1 MGTQLSCSLVL
12 TVPGLLVTGGQVQS
26 RTVWLILGSPSW
38 TFSGLCNLTSSSRN
52 LALVPGGERRKF
64 VQEVWE
70 DECFLLVA
78 SELPVLPAPVLLP
91 CTQVLT
97 RTGRSAK
104 STPTRERSTVQNTN
118 HRDFVYLT
126 GGGAE
131 GGGRKLNPL
140 AQLVH
145 LNMHQALFLAC
156 LLSLDPHRSHALSEN
171 LALSPPHV
179 STLQSLSLFCLTFSV
194 ALELLFLMSPLI
206 GKSCASEPA
215 FAEPHLCV
223 GP

>member
-78 SELPVLPAPVLLP
+78 NELPVLPAPVLLP

-104 STPTRERSTVQNTN
+104 STPTRECSTVQNTN
-118 HRDFVYLT
+118 HRDFVYLM

-131 GGGRKLNPL
+131 GGEKAESTGTAGALEHAPS
-140 AQLVH
+140 LVPG
-145 LNMHQALFLAC
+145 L
-156 LLSLDPHRSHALSEN
+156 
-171 LALSPPHV
+171 LALLG
-179 STLQSLSLFCLTFSV
+179 STSLPCSL
-194 ALELLFLMSPLI
+194 
-206 GKSCASEPA
+206 
-215 FAEPHLCV
+215 
-223 GP
+223 